1 MMMMMIIRVLHCQQK
16 AANNI
21 FLKSFFVIF
30 QVLKEMKPWLF
41 QFFFFLGKTDFSLAT
56 ISLS

>member
-41 QFFFFLGKTDFSLAT
+41 QFFFFFF
-56 ISLS
+56 